1 MSLNIQKLKV
11 TLNTNIPKQKSIEF
25 TKDVLYHPESNSFK
39 DIEKYPYITTKQ
51 LYPEK
56 FLFDL
61 DYDEIVNIFF
71 NRDKFERML
80 LENKPPNTET
90 DIQHIYKTNIMTML
104 ELLFSTKYFIVN
116 NIHQSLDIITH
127 NESTKSLFYNPFNT
141 KFSYIKVNGKPYTV
155 TKAIWLNDIVN
166 HPKYNELMKE
176 VRSVADEYIEKEYP
190 VANINKER
198 QLPFKVPVKFDDISY
213 RLRSVILPKYRH
225 PYRESSN
232 KELQKYII
240 GAKNKTD
247 SNSDDVSKFY
257 ELFDNIYERYMNGN
271 KDVEIGDKLL
281 NVGIDNI
288 NIGYDNSYPKKEI
301 FVLLD
306 VIEGEVNDI
315 NKKEVY
321 CPYTN
326 DYLGNL
332 LNNLVYKVHST
343 KVLDKPRT
351 MYSISEKKSD
361 ITSTDTKMDSSSDK
375 KIMSDTTDK
384 KIMSDTTE
392 NVNKIETLFY
402 SKIFNRTDEKN
413 TDLLNKT
420 KPILQD
426 TEILTFIKNNNT
438 ELYTIINKSLNTSF
452 KSTDFMNQIR
462 RSLNIYQTELNIS
475 NDYLTQPGILPDKIQ
490 ETKKSIVLYELY
502 IRILE
507 SIKSYEDT
515 KPASSGG
522 SKSSKRKKKVL
533 NNTKKNKK

>member
-11 TLNTNIPKQKSIEF
+11 TLITNIPKQKSIDF

-56 FLFDL
+56 FLSDL

-80 LENKPPNTET
+80 LENKPVNTET
-90 DIQHIYKTNIMTML
+90 DFEYIYKTNVMTML

-141 KFSYIKVNGKPYTV
+141 KFSYIKVNAKPYTV
-155 TKAIWLNDIVN
+155 TKTIWLNDIVN
-166 HPKYNELMKE
+166 HPKYNELMKTVRE
-176 VRSVADEYIEKEYP
+176 VIEEHTEKE
-190 VANINKER
+190 VSIEQEKKH
-198 QLPFKVPVKFDDISY
+198 PFDKPVKFDDISY

-240 GAKNKTD
+240 GAKNKSD
-247 SNSDDVSKFY
+247 SNSENVSKFY
-257 ELFDNIYERYMNGN
+257 QLFDDIYERYMIGN
-271 KDVEIGDKLL
+271 KDIKIDDTLL

-301 FVLLD
+301 FVLID
-306 VIEGEVNDI
+306 VIEGEVNDL

-361 ITSTDTKMDSSSDK
+361 ITSESNNSSSNVEKPLVIKTPDAN
-375 KIMSDTTDK
+375 
-384 KIMSDTTE
+384 E
-392 NVNKIETLFY
+392 NTNKIETLFY
-402 SKIFNRTDEKN
+402 SKIFNRTDVKN
-413 TDLLNKT
+413 TELLNKT
-420 KPILQD
+420 KPILKD
-426 TEILTFIKNNNT
+426 IDMITFIKNNNN
-438 ELYTIINKSLNTSF
+438 ELYAIINKSLNAVF

-462 RSLNIYQTELNIS
+462 RSINNYQTEINIS

-502 IRILE
+502 INILE
-507 SIKSYEDT
+507 SIKTYEDT

>member
-56 FLFDL
+56 FLYDL

-80 LENKPPNTET
+80 LENKPTNIET
-90 DIQHIYKTNIMTML
+90 DTEYIYKTNVMTML

-127 NESTKSLFYNPFNT
+127 KESTKSLFYNPFNT

-155 TKAIWLNDIVN
+155 TKAIWLNDVVN
-166 HPKYNELMKE
+166 HPKYNELMKQ
-176 VRSVADEYIEKEYP
+176 VRYVADEYIEKEYP
-190 VANINKER
+190 VESINKER
-198 QLPFKVPVKFDDISY
+198 QQPFIVPMKFDDIPY

-232 KELQKYII
+232 QDLQKYII
-240 GAKNKTD
+240 GK
-247 SNSDDVSKFY
+247 NSDDVSKFY
-257 ELFDNIYERYMNGN
+257 ELFDNIYERYMVGN
-271 KDVEIGDKLL
+271 KDVKIDEKLL

-306 VIEGEVNDI
+306 VIEGEVNEL

-375 KIMSDTTDK
+375 NIMSDAN
-384 KIMSDTTE
+384 E
-392 NVNKIETLFY
+392 NTNKIETLFY

-413 TDLLNKT
+413 TDILNKT
-420 KPILQD
+420 KPILKD
-426 TEILTFIKNNNT
+426 IDMITFIKNNNN
-438 ELYTIINKSLNTSF
+438 ELYTIINKSLNTVF

-462 RSLNIYQTELNIS
+462 RSINNYQTELNIS

-490 ETKKSIVLYELY
+490 ETKKSIILYELY
-502 IRILE
+502 INILE
-507 SIKSYEDT
+507 SIKAYEDT

>member
-1 MSLNIQKLKV
+1 MSLNIQKLKI
-11 TLNTNIPKQKSIEF
+11 TLNTNVPKQKSIEF

-39 DIEKYPYITTKQ
+39 DIEKYPYITTKL
-51 LYPEK
+51 LYPDK
-56 FLFDL
+56 FLSEL
-61 DYDEIVNIFF
+61 DYAEIVNIFF

-80 LENKPPNTET
+80 LENKPTNTET
-90 DIQHIYKTNIMTML
+90 DVEYIYKTNVMTML
-104 ELLFSTKYFIVN
+104 QLLFSTKYFIVN

-127 NESTKSLFYNPFNT
+127 KESTKSLFYNPFNT

-155 TKAIWLNDIVN
+155 TKAIWLNDTVN
-166 HPKYNELMKE
+166 HPKYNELMKA
-176 VRSVADEYIEKEYP
+176 VRSVADEYIDKGYTLESMITE
-190 VANINKER
+190 
-198 QLPFKVPVKFDDISY
+198 QQPFDKPVKFNDTSY
-213 RLRSVILPKYRH
+213 RLRSTILPKYRH

-232 KELQKYII
+232 TKLQKYII
-240 GAKNKTD
+240 GK
-247 SNSDDVSKFY
+247 NSDDVSKFY
-257 ELFDNIYERYMNGN
+257 ELFINLYERYMLGK
-271 KDVEIGDKLL
+271 KDVKVDEKLL
-281 NVGIDNI
+281 DIGIDNI
-288 NIGYDNSYPKKEI
+288 NISYDDSYPKKEI
-301 FVLLD
+301 FVLID
-306 VIEGEVNDI
+306 VIEGEVNDL

-326 DYLGNL
+326 DYIGNL

-361 ITSTDTKMDSSSDK
+361 VTSTDTKMDSSSDK
-375 KIMSDTTDK
+375 KIMSDTTD
-384 KIMSDTTE
+384 

-462 RSLNIYQTELNIS
+462 RSLNKYQTELNIS

-502 IRILE
+502 ITILE

>member
-1 MSLNIQKLKV
+1 MSLNIQKLKI

-25 TKDVLYHPESNSFK
+25 TKDVLYHPESKSFI
-39 DIEKYPYITTKQ
+39 DIEKYPYITAKQ
-51 LYPEK
+51 LYPED
-56 FLFDL
+56 FLSEL
-61 DYDEIVNIFF
+61 DYDGIVNIFF

-80 LENKPPNTET
+80 LENKPINIET
-90 DIQHIYKTNIMTML
+90 DIEYIYKTNVMTML
-104 ELLFSTKYFIVN
+104 RLLFSTKYFIVN

-155 TKAIWLNDIVN
+155 TKTIWLNDIVN

-176 VRSVADEYIEKEYP
+176 VRAVADEYIEKGYALES
-190 VANINKER
+190 IIKE
-198 QLPFKVPVKFDDISY
+198 QQQPFDAPVKFDDISY

-232 KELQKYII
+232 KELQTYII
-240 GAKNKTD
+240 GAKNKTN
-247 SNSDDVSKFY
+247 SKSDDVTKFY
-257 ELFDNIYERYMNGN
+257 ELFDNLYERYILGN
-271 KDVEIGDKLL
+271 KDIKVDDKLL

-306 VIEGEVNDI
+306 VIEGEVSDI

-321 CPYTN
+321 CPYTD

-351 MYSISEKKSD
+351 MYSISEQNSKM
-361 ITSTDTKMDSSSDK
+361 TSTDTQMDSLLDK
-375 KIMSDTTDK
+375 KTTPTK
-384 KIMSDTTE
+384 TE
-392 NVNKIETLFY
+392 NINKIETLFY
-402 SKIFNRTDEKN
+402 SKIFNRTNEKN

-420 KPILQD
+420 KQILQD
-426 TEILTFIKNNNT
+426 TDILTFIKNNNT
-438 ELYTIINKSLNTSF
+438 ELYTIINKSVNTLF
-452 KSTDFMNQIR
+452 KSNDFMNQIR
-462 RSLNIYQTELNIS
+462 RTLNNYQTELSIS
-475 NDYLTQPGILPDKIQ
+475 NEYLTQPGILPDKIQ
-490 ETKKSIVLYELY
+490 ETKKSITIYELY

-507 SIKSYEDT
+507 SIKTYEDT